1 VALVRER
8 PASNY
13 WVKSHKPHSE

>member
-8 PASNY
+8 KEGNIMRTRT
-13 WVKSHKPHSE
+13 